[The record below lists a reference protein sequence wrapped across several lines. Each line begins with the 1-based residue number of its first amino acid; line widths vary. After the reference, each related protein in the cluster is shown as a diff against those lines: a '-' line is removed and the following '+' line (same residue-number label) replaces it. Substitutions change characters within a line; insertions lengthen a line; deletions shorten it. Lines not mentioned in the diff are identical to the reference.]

1 MASSVIHHNRHEG
14 RPAGLSLTSGPPP
27 DVVLLDYNRCSEET
41 ATPMTMDYRLSR
53 TSFTH
58 LESTARDRYGNEGTR
73 YGPEQGLR
81 VSPCR
86 PSTVSNGKGGGG
98 GGGGS
103 TSSSSGDESSGSG
116 HRSCNDVTTE
126 NRTGTGSSGN
136 DGRPEVGVCFGD
148 GAMMTKTD
156 DEDSSREISRQWTEE
171 EALLLPKGFPEE
183 GTRKNKAQKQVFSFR
198 VNKHTSHRKHQ
209 YIYRPI
215 RPYML

>member
-1 MASSVIHHNRHEG
+1 MMASSVIHNRHDG
-14 RPAGLSLTSGPPP
+14 CPAAGLLHTSGPP
-27 DVVLLDYNRCSEET
+27 DVVLLDYNRCSDET
-41 ATPMTMDYRLSR
+41 AIPMTMDYRLSR

-81 VSPCR
+81 GVSPCR
-86 PSTVSNGKGGGG
+86 PSTVSNGKGGGGG

-136 DGRPEVGVCFGD
+136 DGRPEVGVCFGG

-156 DEDSSREISRQWTEE
+156 DEDSSREMSRQWTEE
-171 EALLLPKGFPEE
+171 EAMLLSKGFPEE
-183 GTRKNKAQKQVFSFR
+183 GPRKNKAQKQVFSFR
-198 VNKHTSHRKHQ
+198 VNKHTSHRITNSSRL
-209 YIYRPI
+209 YY
-215 RPYML
+215 